1 MMRKNVGLM
10 EQPGMLIEQQEK
22 TTYWDCKFLFK
33 PQPIGVIRAFY
44 GAMDATLTLI
54 CYLADQ
60 WECAFTF
67 SAFSQ
72 PT

>member
-1 MMRKNVGLM
+1 MLS
-10 EQPGMLIEQQEK
+10 EQKEK
-22 TTYWDCKFLFK
+22 ATYLDSKFLFK

-44 GAMDATLTLI
+44 GAMGAPLALI